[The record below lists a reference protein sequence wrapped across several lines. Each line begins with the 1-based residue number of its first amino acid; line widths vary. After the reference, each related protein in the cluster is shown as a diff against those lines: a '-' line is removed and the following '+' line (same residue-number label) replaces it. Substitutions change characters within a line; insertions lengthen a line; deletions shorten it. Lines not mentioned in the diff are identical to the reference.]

1 MFYLACV
8 LQKDGTQKPNYN
20 SVDIAE
26 VEIPVRDSVKD
37 GVSLSRDS
45 CRGRGG
51 GGGGGVHYIY
61 NSVDI
66 AEVEIPVIDSVKDG
80 VSLSQDSCRE
90 GGGGGGGYIISITAL
105 ILRR

>member
-37 GVSLSRDS
+37 GVSLS
-45 CRGRGG
+45 
-51 GGGGGVHYIY
+51 H
-61 NSVDI
+61 
-66 AEVEIPVIDSVKDG
+66 
-80 VSLSQDSCRE
+80 VSW
-90 GGGGGGGYIISITAL
+90 
-105 ILRR
+105 